1 MVLALREGVGR
12 KRDRTVNGAVRLV
25 EAVRD
30 SLAGRASR
38 LSFVATRLDGLSPLA
53 TLSRGY
59 AVPLGDDG
67 TVLRRRN
74 MFEVGENFD
83 LRVVD
88 ATIQCAVR
96 GIQDMEVRGEKP

>member
-1 MVLALREGVGR
+1 
-12 KRDRTVNGAVRLV
+12 VRLV
-25 EAVRD
+25 EAARD
-30 SLAGRASR
+30 SLASRASR
-38 LSFVATRLDGLSPLA
+38 LSLVATRLDALSPLA

-74 MFEVGENFD
+74 MFEVGESFD

-88 ATIQCAVR
+88 ATIQCAVS
-96 GIQDMEVRGEKP
+96 GIQDIEVRGEEP